1 MSSFLSALGQ
11 DLRFGARMLRKNPG
25 FALAAIAILAL
36 GIGANTAIFTITSA
50 LLLRPLP
57 YQEPQQLVAVD
68 THTGDVTNGV
78 TLVRYE
84 LLRDHNHSFQQ
95 VAVYT
100 NDNFNLTGHG
110 EPVQVPIARVSA
122 NFFALLGVRPQLGR
136 TFTEEEGRPE
146 GRPVVM
152 ISDGLWHTRFGADR
166 NVVGQTINLDSAPYE
181 IIGVLPAVD
190 FPFVGQ
196 AEVWS
201 PRYFEYTLMPAARL
215 RMGVGY
221 LGGVGRLRPGTNLA
235 SANAELEVLNQQYRR
250 ENPAAPDAS
259 GEAMMTA
266 TPLREGVVAGARAGV
281 LWLGAFVG
289 VLLLIACLNVAGLLL
304 ARALARRKEIA
315 VRTALGARRAVL
327 LRQLLT
333 ESLLLALIA
342 GTLGLGL
349 GMFLTRW
356 FVALGAGHLPPGVP
370 ITMDARVLFF
380 SLAVSLL
387 TGLAFG
393 IIPALQLTRTEL
405 NSILRDEG
413 RGVSA
418 GHGRI
423 QVKNLLVAGQ
433 VALSLLLLIGAGLL
447 VRSFGRLLLIDP
459 GFDAHNVI
467 TMNVSLPTVKFADAQ
482 KQIAFFDELLRR
494 VSAQPGVRSAAIS
507 AALPLAWKRI
517 TPMLPEGQPEVPLPQ
532 RPFIVI
538 ETISPQW
545 FHTMSVPIKGG
556 RGLTEADTAE
566 APKVTVVNET
576 FARRFWPN
584 QNPVGKKILIG
595 RQTAPTEVVGVA
607 ADIRNH
613 GLALDPQPQLYLPF
627 PQLPW
632 GNMNL
637 IVRTATE
644 PRSMAPAVRAQ
655 IAALDPDQPVMNIRT
670 VDELMEGSRAEPRYM
685 MLVFGFFSATAL
697 LLVTFGIYGVLA
709 YSVAQRRQE
718 LGIRLA
724 LGAKRSDIQSLVVRQ
739 GLTLAMAGI
748 GAGLVLAVILSMAF
762 RAAVSS
768 RLYKVSASDLTTFAL
783 ASLVFVAIALAA
795 SYLPARR
802 ATKVDPTE
810 ALRGS

>member
-1 MSSFLSALGQ
+1 MSSFLSSLGQ

-36 GIGANTAIFTITSA
+36 GIGANSAIFTITSA

-57 YQEPQQLVAVD
+57 YQEPEQLVDLDV
-68 THTGDVTNGV
+68 HTGDVNNGL
-78 TLVRYE
+78 TLLRYE
-84 LLRDHNHSFQQ
+84 LVRDQNKSFQQ
-95 VAVYT
+95 IAAYT

-122 NFFALLGVRPQLGR
+122 NFFSLIGVRPQLGR

-146 GRPVVM
+146 GKPVVM
-152 ISDGLWHTRFGADR
+152 ISDGLWRTRFGGDR
-166 NVVGQTINLDSAPYE
+166 NVVGQAINLDSAPYE

-196 AEVWS
+196 ADVWS

-221 LGGVGRLRPGTNLA
+221 LGGVGRLRPETSLA
-235 SANAELEVLNQQYRR
+235 SANAELEVLNQQYRQQ
-250 ENPAAPDAS
+250 NPAAPDAS
-259 GEAMMTA
+259 ARAAMTA
-266 TPLREGVVAGARAGV
+266 SPLRDGVVANVRTGV
-281 LWLGAFVG
+281 LVLTFAVGA
-289 VLLLIACLNVAGLLL
+289 LLLIACLNVAGLLL

-315 VRTALGARRAVL
+315 VRTALGASRAVL

-333 ESLLLALIA
+333 ESMLLALIA
-342 GTLGLGL
+342 GAMGLVL
-349 GMFLTRW
+349 SLVATHSL
-356 FVALGAGHLPPGVP
+356 VALGASHLPAGVP
-370 ITMDARVLFF
+370 ITPDARVLFF
-380 SLAVSLL
+380 TLAASLL
-387 TGLAFG
+387 TGLVFG
-393 IIPALQLTRTEL
+393 MVPALQLTRTEV
-405 NSILRDEG
+405 NSTLRDEG

-423 QVKNLLVAGQ
+423 QVKNFLVAGQ

-447 VRSFGRLLLIDP
+447 VRSFARLLAVDP

-467 TMNVSLPTVKFADAQ
+467 TMNVSLPTVKYAETP

-507 AALPLAWKRI
+507 AALPLSWKRI
-517 TPMLPEGQPEVPLPQ
+517 TPMLPEGQLEVPLAQ

-545 FHTMSVPIKGG
+545 FRTMSVPIKAG
-556 RGLTEADTAE
+556 RELADADNAE

-595 RQTAPTEVVGVA
+595 RQTTPTEVVGVA
-607 ADIRNH
+607 ADIRNR

-637 IVRTATE
+637 LVRTATE
-644 PRSMAPAVRAQ
+644 PRSMAPTVRAQ
-655 IAALDPDQPVMNIRT
+655 IAALDPDQPVMNVRT

-724 LGAKRSDIQSLVVRQ
+724 LGAKRSDIQRLVVRQ
-739 GLTLAMAGI
+739 GLTLALAGI
-748 GAGLVLAVILSMAF
+748 GAGLVLAFILSMAF

-768 RLYKVSASDLTTFAL
+768 RLYKVSANDLATFAL

-802 ATKVDPTE
+802 ATRVDPTE
-810 ALRGS
+810 ALRG